1 MNSAEAE
8 KLMKQAE
15 GRLNTNAII
24 EWFSTSNKFEEAA
37 DLFGRAANLFK
48 MDKEFERAGN
58 CFMRIAEIS
67 LKNDAKHDAASAYI
81 NAANSFRQ
89 VDLKS
94 KKNKKLKFPRIH

>member
-15 GRLNTNAII
+15 GRLNTNAIL
-24 EWFSTSNKFEEAA
+24 EWFSSSNKFEEAA
-37 DLFGRAANLFK
+37 DLFSRAANLFK

-81 NAANSFRQ
+81 NAANAYRQ

-94 KKNKKLKFPRIH
+94 KTTKIINF